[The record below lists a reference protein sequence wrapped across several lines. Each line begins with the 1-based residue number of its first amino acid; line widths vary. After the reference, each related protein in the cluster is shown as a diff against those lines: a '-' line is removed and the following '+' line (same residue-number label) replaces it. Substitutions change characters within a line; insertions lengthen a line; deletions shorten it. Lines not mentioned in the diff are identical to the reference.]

1 VIAIELTTHTP
12 TDEKKMKEF
21 FFAPATADEMTLW
34 MRALHESIFYANPA
48 LFGVDL
54 RIAIFKANEPIPMVV
69 RLCFNYLAAHFK
81 TEGLFRVS
89 GVAADVTAWKQAFD
103 NAGDK
108 FPDLT
113 TCSDPHVITTLV
125 KLYFRELPN
134 PLCTFPLYPHF
145 IEASKENS
153 QREQVARVQQ
163 LLQQM
168 PPEHRNTLQLLLKF
182 LRDVAS
188 HADENK
194 MSTPNLAAVFG
205 PTILRA
211 HQPSPA
217 DASNNENI
225 VAITC
230 TMIKYWEAC
239 YGIADIG
246 TVPDAAGEAIPVG
259 AAPVSDGVEE
269 QLAAQSAA
277 AAAASAAAA
286 SAAVIESDDADMPD
300 HDDAPADVDDGGAAA
315 AAEPVAA
322 STAAVANGG
331 DDAPA
336 EKKKP
341 LWKEYK
347 TKEGKVYYFNTETK
361 KTQWTRPPE
370 MDEEAPEPPKPR
382 HVGPQFKLGIDPA
395 AVQLKKREPPARTQ
409 PAAAP
414 ATRANVAPP
423 TRGPAPAV
431 GGAPPAAAP
440 AAAPAASAPAPAA
453 APSSAPP
460 ASAPPAA
467 AAAPVAA
474 QPVQP
479 AAQPVQPTG
488 PVRRANVAPPA
499 VGTQPDRRP
508 KLPPGAVAI
517 GGPPVVIGMSSG
529 APLLSPTRGGG
540 GENRESSGHAPMMGG
555 GGGVGGGGGGDDD
568 ARLRALEDQLRA
580 LEEKQDENA
589 ALLTKILEVL
599 GS

>member
-1 VIAIELTTHTP
+1 
-12 TDEKKMKEF
+12 MKEF
-21 FFAPATADEMTLW
+21 LFAPATPDEMTLW
-34 MRALHESIFYANPA
+34 MRALHESIVYANPA

-54 RIAIFKANEPIPMVV
+54 RLAIFKANEPIPMVV

-81 TEGLFRVS
+81 AEGLFRVS
-89 GVAADVTAWKQAFD
+89 GNAADVTAWKQAFD

-108 FPDLT
+108 FPDLS

-145 IEASKENS
+145 IDASKENS

-163 LLQQM
+163 MLQQM

-182 LRDVAS
+182 LRDVSS
-188 HADENK
+188 HSDENK

-211 HQPSPA
+211 HQPSAA

-239 YGIADIG
+239 YGIADLG

-259 AAPVSDGVEE
+259 AAPVNDGVDE
-269 QLAAQSAA
+269 QLAAHSAA

-286 SAAVIESDDADMPD
+286 SAADIETD
-300 HDDAPADVDDGGAAA
+300 HDDGAADDEPPGDADDGAAA
-315 AAEPVAA
+315 GGGGGGGAPEPAAA
-322 STAAVANGG
+322 SNG
-331 DDAPA
+331 DEPPA

-347 TKEGKVYYFNTETK
+347 TKEGKVYYFNTDTK

-382 HVGPQFKLGIDPA
+382 HVGPQFKLGIDPG
-395 AVQLKKREPPARTQ
+395 AVQLKKREPPARTA
-409 PAAAP
+409 AAAP
-414 ATRANVAPP
+414 ATRTNVAPP
-423 TRGPAPAV
+423 TRGPAPGPGA
-431 GGAPPAAAP
+431 GAPPPTSSAPPAAAP
-440 AAAPAASAPAPAA
+440 AAAPAAVASSPPPAA
-453 APSSAPP
+453 AP
-460 ASAPPAA
+460 

-474 QPVQP
+474 AAPAAAQPAQP
-479 AAQPVQPTG
+479 AAQPTPPAGQ
-488 PVRRANVAPPA
+488 VRRANVAPPA

-517 GGPPVVIGMSSG
+517 GGPPVAIGMG
-529 APLLSPTRGGG
+529 AAPILSPTRAP
-540 GENRESSGHAPMMGG
+540 ERESAGHAPGPSVGAGG
-555 GGGVGGGGGGDDD
+555 GGGGGGGGGDDD

-589 ALLTKILEVL
+589 ALLAKILEVL